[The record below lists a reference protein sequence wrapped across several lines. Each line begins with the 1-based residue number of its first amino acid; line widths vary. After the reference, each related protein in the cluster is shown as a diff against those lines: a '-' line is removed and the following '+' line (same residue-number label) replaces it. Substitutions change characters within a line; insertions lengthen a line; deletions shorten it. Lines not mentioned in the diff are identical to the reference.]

1 MYRLR
6 RVGKKE
12 AKLLGVC
19 GGISKY
25 IDPEMD
31 PAVIR
36 ILWTIITFFAPPFM
50 IVLYLILG
58 LVLKVEEP
66 KKKNI

>member
-6 RVGKKE
+6 RVSRKE
-12 AKLLGVC
+12 ARLLGVC

-31 PAVIR
+31 PVVIR
-36 ILWTIITFFAPPFM
+36 ILWTIITFFALPFM
-50 IVLYLILG
+50 VLLYFILGIVL
-58 LVLKVEEP
+58 KAEDS
-66 KKKNI
+66 KDK